1 MALEKLHFTAS
12 DGTTIDVH
20 YMQDKVSYKK
30 MRSLRKEFKDD
41 PEAMSDALL
50 EAALDKDD
58 LEKVENLSMRDF
70 TEFMTQWSEYEDAP
84 LGESSAL
91 STS

>member
-1 MALEKLHFTAS
+1 MALEKMHFTAA

-20 YMQDKVSYKK
+20 YMQDKISYKN
-30 MRSLRKEFKDD
+30 LRAIRKKFAADSE
-41 PEAMSDALL
+41 EMGDALL
-50 EAALDKDD
+50 EAGLDKED

-70 TEFMTQWSEYEDAP
+70 TAFMTEWSEAEDAP
-84 LGESSAL
+84 LGESSDS